1 MPAHKCRKFL
11 VSQSA
16 EFGKTGITMNAA
28 SFTSP
33 AETAPAMLH
42 ATLQRLAGQSAACKI
57 WGAVLSATA
66 LLFAAGRAGGEPLLW
81 AATPVILLAL
91 ADAGYVGQSRRIAA
105 YVARREPKELGN
117 TKDIVHLLVQGSAF
131 PEAFKSLASVLSLSV
146 WPFYLSLA
154 GLVAGLGMTVL
165 VPKNKPAPVL
175 PSFPQTTPAYT
186 QQNSPFPNPRPA
198 NTPVTPAR
206 PFPGPSST
214 NPAFNTPAFPS
225 PPKATTGANTRPAT
239 VRPQPTGN
247 KQLPGPTGFTAPKL
261 PPGTRTS
268 APAASSGTNSPT
280 TTNPQPSSPSPV
292 TQPQPSP
299 SPAPPAP
306 APSSPLPAK

>member
-1 MPAHKCRKFL
+1 MNTA
-11 VSQSA
+11 SSISTA
-16 EFGKTGITMNAA
+16 E
-28 SFTSP
+28 S
-33 AETAPAMLH
+33 APAILY
-42 ATLQRLAGQSAACKI
+42 AILQRLAGQSAVCKI
-57 WGAVLSATA
+57 WGIVLSATA

-81 AATPVILLAL
+81 AAAPVILLAL

-117 TKDIVHLLVQGSAF
+117 TKDVVHLLVEGSTF

-165 VPKNKPAPVL
+165 VPRNKPTPVL
-175 PSFPQTTPAYT
+175 PTFPQATPAYT

-214 NPAFNTPAFPS
+214 NPPLTTPAFPS
-225 PPKATTGANTRPAT
+225 PPKPITGANTRPAS

-247 KQLPGPTGFTAPKL
+247 KQLPGPTGFTAPKP
-261 PPGTRTS
+261 PPGVGTPLPT
-268 APAASSGTNSPT
+268 AASDSSNSPAS
-280 TTNPQPSSPSPV
+280 TNTQPSAAGPPA
-292 TQPQPSP
+292 QPQSTT
-299 SPAPPAP
+299 SRALPAP
-306 APSSPLPAK
+306 APTTPLPGK